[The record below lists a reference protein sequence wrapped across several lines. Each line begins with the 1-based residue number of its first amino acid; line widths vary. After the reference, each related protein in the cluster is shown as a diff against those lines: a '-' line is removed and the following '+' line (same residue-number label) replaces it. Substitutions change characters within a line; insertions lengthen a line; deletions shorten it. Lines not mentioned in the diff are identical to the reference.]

1 MLENEEV
8 GDKVRLYVVGQELRH
23 PGESE
28 GLVRGADE
36 FPTYGPLVAYRNV
49 TKGKSGGL
57 RVGDS
62 L

>member
-1 MLENEEV
+1 MLANDEV
-8 GDKVRLYVVGQELRH
+8 DDKLRLYVVGQKVRH
-23 PGESE
+23 GE
-28 GLVRGADE
+28 GGGGGDQ